1 MKTRKHYVDIIFIV
15 VLIAMFALSSVT
27 LALLGVK
34 VYKTASTDTS
44 SQTLSTASLY
54 FAQKIRQCD
63 NGDSV
68 RTATLNGQVPALV
81 ISSTTGGKDLETWVY
96 AYDGKLKEVTV
107 TKGNKVD
114 PSYGQDVMS
123 LKSVDYEIV
132 DDNLLQIT
140 MTVKDGKSSTM
151 NLKLLGGG
159 ASE

>member
-15 VLIAMFALSSVT
+15 VLVAMFALSSVT

-68 RTATLNGQVPALV
+68 RTATLSGKVPALV
-81 ISSTTGGKDLETWVY
+81 VSSTAGGKNLETWVY
-96 AYDGKLKEVTV
+96 VHDGNLKEVTV
-107 TKGNKVD
+107 TKGNKVN
-114 PSYGQDVMS
+114 PSFGQDVMS
-123 LKSVDYEIV
+123 LKSVDFEIV
-132 DDNLLQIT
+132 DDELLQIT
-140 MTVKDGKSSTM
+140 MTVKGNKSSTM
-151 NLKLLGGG
+151 NLDLLGGDT
-159 ASE
+159 SE